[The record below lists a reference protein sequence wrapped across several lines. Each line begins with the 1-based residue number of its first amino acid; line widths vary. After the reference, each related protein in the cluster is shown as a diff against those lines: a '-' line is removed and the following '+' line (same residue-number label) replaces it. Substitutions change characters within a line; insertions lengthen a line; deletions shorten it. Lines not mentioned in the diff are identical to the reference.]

1 MRVMLLTLSRHLCT
15 RTNNTTNNITTTLKT
30 SKLKIPC
37 RYKKVAMSQA
47 QKALTD
53 YLHST
58 RSIPYAFADKISKN
72 SFHSLSNLI
81 SKLGSFSPSDF
92 TKKLDKYL
100 RYNPI
105 NEFEFFFESI
115 GIQYTHVSSLLP
127 HDKFFFCED
136 GSLLDSA
143 CVLCEFGFPWDKIGL
158 IYMESG
164 FMFRKSGFE
173 LKGRFS
179 LLKRYGFSNVQ
190 IVGICLTFP
199 FVFGVEEGEFVDEID
214 GLLSDLRVVF
224 LDFDLGG
231 FVNGNVDVWHE
242 VCRKIK
248 VFYDLNDGKGKIGE
262 LVGRNKHVI
271 LEYGEKELIE
281 KVEYFCRFGVE
292 KVEVARLILQGSELL
307 NLDLETPVIN
317 VLKLLKH
324 IGMNSKGLGD
334 VRKNYAHVLGTI
346 KMANLPNVM
355 RAMGLREWF
364 FDKIKDGNHKL
375 LVNFVTSYPNE
386 ERDKGYR
393 DGLKTIHDAR
403 TPTHNMNKLN
413 FMHNI
418 GFGENAMTMD
428 ILTHMHGTSE
438 ELQERF
444 DCLLGL
450 GIEFSKLCKIITK
463 KPKILSQNPET
474 LEKKINFLCQ
484 EMGKSLEL
492 LDTFPGFIYFD
503 LENRIKPRFRFYTWV
518 IEKGLS
524 SKKYSISSMIATSDK
539 NFVGR
544 AFKIHPAAPKH
555 WFEQFYPNKL

>member
-1 MRVMLLTLSRHLCT
+1 
-15 RTNNTTNNITTTLKT
+15 
-30 SKLKIPC
+30 
-37 RYKKVAMSQA
+37 MSQA

-58 RSIPYAFADKISKN
+58 RSIPYAFADKISEN
-72 SFHSLSNLI
+72 SLHSLSNLI

-105 NEFEFFFESI
+105 NEFEFFFEN
-115 GIQYTHVSSLLP
+115 
-127 HDKFFFCED
+127 

-143 CVLCEFGFPWDKIGL
+143 CVLYEFGFPWDKIGL

-173 LKGRFS
+173 LKG
-179 LLKRYGFSNVQ
+179 K
-190 IVGICLTFP
+190 
-199 FVFGVEEGEFVDEID
+199 FVDEID

-224 LDFDLGG
+224 FDFDLGG
-231 FVNGNVDVWHE
+231 CVDGNVDVWHE
-242 VCRKIK
+242 ICRKIE
-248 VFYDLNDGKGKIGE
+248 VFYDLNDGKWRIGE

-292 KVEVARLILQGSELL
+292 KVEVARLILQGSEML

-324 IGMNSKGLGD
+324 IGMNSKDLAD

-428 ILTHMHGTSE
+428 ILTHLHGTSE

-463 KPKILSQNPET
+463 KPQILSQNPET

-492 LDTFPGFIYFD
+492 LDTFPGFICFD

-524 SKKYSISSMIATSDK
+524 SKKYSIASMIATSDK

-544 AFKIHPAAPKH
+544 AFTIHPAAPKH